1 MHKRTLQFHSLL
13 VAFAAITWSGLLV
26 SVGMAQDEPKIKIAC
41 VGDSI
46 THGARVENRAENNYP
61 TQLGQILGEKYTVKN
76 FGVSGTTLLSK
87 GNKPWIKSGANLRS
101 TRFTPDIVIIK
112 LGTND
117 TKPDN
122 FPAHPDDF
130 ETDYANLINQFRELP
145 SKPQIYICTP
155 APIVKP
161 NPKITDKVMA
171 ELRPRIANVARENGC
186 NIIDLHMCLKDH
198 PEWLPD
204 GIHPNARGA
213 RAMAETVARQLQTPL
228 DPEFDIQEKLTA
240 AGFEKVTE
248 GSFHGYPEL
257 SFELGEVQCKIVKPT
272 VAAAGAP
279 WVWRARFYGHE
290 PQFDIAML
298 QQGWH
303 ICYCDVKD
311 LFGSAAATK
320 RWDNFYEQAQQMG
333 LNSKPFL
340 EGMSRGGLIAQSWAN
355 AHPDQVCGIY
365 GDNPVCDGRSWPG
378 GKGTGIGAKRAWAKL
393 LKVYSLTEEEAADF
407 KGFPIDGLETIAEAK
422 IPILHLVATADR
434 VVPPAENSDILVAR
448 YKELGGPAEVILKE
462 GLGHHPHCLENP
474 NRIVD
479 FALDSFRPPV
489 E

>member
-1 MHKRTLQFHSLL
+1 
-13 VAFAAITWSGLLV
+13 
-26 SVGMAQDEPKIKIAC
+26 
-41 VGDSI
+41 
-46 THGARVENRAENNYP
+46 
-61 TQLGQILGEKYTVKN
+61 
-76 FGVSGTTLLSK
+76 
-87 GNKPWIKSGANLRS
+87 
-101 TRFTPDIVIIK
+101 
-112 LGTND
+112 
-117 TKPDN
+117 
-122 FPAHPDDF
+122 
-130 ETDYANLINQFRELP
+130 
-145 SKPQIYICTP
+145 
-155 APIVKP
+155 
-161 NPKITDKVMA
+161 
-171 ELRPRIANVARENGC
+171 
-186 NIIDLHMCLKDH
+186 
-198 PEWLPD
+198 
-204 GIHPNARGA
+204 
-213 RAMAETVARQLQTPL
+213 MAETVARQLQTPL

-272 VAAAGAP
+272 VTAAGAP

-340 EGMSRGGLIAQSWAN
+340 EGMSRGGLIAQNWAN

-448 YKELGGPAEVILKE
+448 YKELGGPVEVIRKK
-462 GLGHHPHCLENP
+462 GLGHHPHSLENP